1 VIQLK
6 YQESERGCLSSD
18 RLKKS
23 YIFIGVYKKRIFFLK
38 FVNTSKKFNN
48 DLSLLSLYLRLELR
62 GYSNGIFYINAHL
75 RIFISTLA

>member
-6 YQESERGCLSSD
+6 YQESEQGCLSSD
-18 RLKKS
+18 RLKKL
-23 YIFIGVYKKRIFFLK
+23 YIYWCLQKTDFFLK